1 MEADNFDYGGPFNEA
16 AFGALRGALVRR
28 ARSMVSNDADAEDV
42 VQTALE
48 RAWRERGRFRAGS
61 SVTPWLMK
69 ITTHAAIDHLRKLRP
84 SEELLANIPR
94 ASEGTETVVAR
105 AETIEELASAV
116 RDLSAPYRD
125 TWLLHDVHGL
135 SAHEISAGQALPYH
149 TVRTHLQRARKRL
162 RRALS
167 EATS

>member
-1 MEADNFDYGGPFNEA
+1 MEADNLDHGEPFTDA
-16 AFGALRGALVRR
+16 RFGALRGQLVRR
-28 ARSMVSNDADAEDV
+28 ARRMVWNDADAEDV

-48 RAWRERGRFRAGS
+48 RAWRERARFRSGAA
-61 SVTPWLMK
+61 VTPWLMK

-84 SEELLANIPR
+84 REELVADVPR
-94 ASEGTETVVAR
+94 ASEGAEAIVAR
-105 AETIEELASAV
+105 AETIEEIASAV

-135 SAHEISAGQALPYH
+135 SAHEISAGRATPYH